1 MSYRKEIYMRTLKP
15 TTNNHQLAALAGRPL
30 PKERIIVALDVD
42 TLDQARYLLDS
53 LGDSISFY
61 KIGLQLYTSLGQAII
76 KELQD
81 RNKRI
86 FLDLKFHDIPN
97 TVASVCRVVSS
108 LGVDLCNVH
117 ALGGAA
123 MMCAAA
129 DAVKECDTQVLAV
142 TILTSH
148 TSEDIKDELHIT
160 LGLEQEVLAL
170 AGLAA
175 DSGLHGVVCSPRE
188 IEAVRTCCG
197 EAFLIVTPGV
207 RPAWAATNDQKR
219 IMAPSEAIRRGADY
233 LVIGRPIT
241 AAADPRAAA
250 IRVIEEVE

>member
-1 MSYRKEIYMRTLKP
+1 MGTPKP
-15 TTNNHQLAALAGRPL
+15 TTDKYQPAAPAGRSL

-76 KELQD
+76 KELQS
-81 RNKRI
+81 RNKHI

-97 TVASVCRVVSS
+97 TVASVCRVISS
-108 LGVDLCNVH
+108 FGVDLCNVH

-123 MMCAAA
+123 MMRAAA
-129 DAVKECDTQVLAV
+129 DAVRGCDTRILAV

-148 TSEDIKDELHIT
+148 TPEAIRDELHIT

-175 DSGLHGVVCSPRE
+175 GSGLHGVVCSPRE
-188 IEAVRTCCG
+188 IESVRARCG
-197 EAFLIVTPGV
+197 ETFLIVTPGV

-219 IMAPSEAIRRGADY
+219 IMTPSEAIRRGADY

-241 AAADPRAAA
+241 AAADPLAAA
-250 IRVIEEVE
+250 IRVIEEAE